1 MQQLR
6 TKGTVYLAV
15 GLTALGFFVIFLGW
29 NGAAEKDFV
38 AGQIPYVISGGL
50 TGLGLVFAG
59 LAMALVEAQR
69 RDTARVLAKLDQ
81 LIEQA
86 EGASEPEAATEEFE
100 VASSRPRRPSRAPE

>member
-15 GLTALGFFVIFLGW
+15 AFTALGFLLIFLGW
-29 NGAAEKDFV
+29 DGAAEKDFV

-59 LAMALVEAQR
+59 IAMALVEAQR
-69 RDTARVLAKLDQ
+69 RDTARILAKLDQ
-81 LIEQA
+81 LIEQGGGA
-86 EGASEPEAATEEFE
+86 PEGEAATEELE
-100 VASSRPRRPSRAPE
+100 VASSRPRRASRAPE